1 MKKIAIVI
9 ASCLILYS
17 SGGGGSSDTLINTP
31 DIPTEQPITL
41 PVVNDYAL
49 ISTDD
54 LQSQVNEQL
63 SGLSIDDFL
72 NEAYLIINEREIEN
86 SISDGLFDSINTE
99 APELTNISDEFNR
112 QSGALFDHILTLL
125 QGFDQSTFS
134 PQQQISF
141 DVFSKDLTCQ
151 SQWVENLSYN
161 YPATYGFWVGKA
173 VPKPFLRKRL
183 RLTT

>member
-63 SGLSIDDFL
+63 SGLAIDDFL
-72 NEAYLIINEREIEN
+72 DEAYLIINESRI
-86 SISDGLFDSINTE
+86 T
-99 APELTNISDEFNR
+99 
-112 QSGALFDHILTLL
+112 
-125 QGFDQSTFS
+125 
-134 PQQQISF
+134 
-141 DVFSKDLTCQ
+141 
-151 SQWVENLSYN
+151 
-161 YPATYGFWVGKA
+161 
-173 VPKPFLRKRL
+173 
-183 RLTT
+183 